1 MRILIVEDD
10 AALARG
16 LTTSLRLLG
25 YAVDHAA
32 DGLLGA
38 ELALHE
44 TYNLIVLDVE
54 LPGQSGFEVVRA
66 LRRRAVAVP
75 VLMLTGRHALS
86 DRVKGLDLG
95 ADDYLVKPFELAEFE
110 ARVRALVRRGLGSPA
125 PRLVCGGLV
134 YDREHG
140 DVALN
145 GRPLRLR
152 KRELAVLEGLMSR
165 AGRLVPRERLA
176 AEVFGLD
183 DEVSPNALEVHLARL
198 RRHLEPDG
206 PRIVTVRG
214 LGYLIEAPSGAADR

>member
-1 MRILIVEDD
+1 MR
-10 AALARG
+10 
-16 LTTSLRLLG
+16 
-25 YAVDHAA
+25 
-32 DGLLGA
+32 
-38 ELALHE
+38 
-44 TYNLIVLDVE
+44 
-54 LPGQSGFEVVRA
+54 QRA
-66 LRRRAVAVP
+66 CTVP
-75 VLMLTGRHALS
+75 VLILTARHALA

-110 ARVRALVRRGLGSPA
+110 ARVRALVRRGLGSPT
-125 PRLVCGGLV
+125 PSLTCGGLV

-145 GRPLRLR
+145 GRRLKLR
-152 KRELAVLEGLMSR
+152 KRELAVLEGLMTRS
-165 AGRLVPRERLA
+165 GRVVPRERLA

-214 LGYLIEAPSGAADR
+214 LGYLIEAPEASV